1 MKIRVKKAYAT
12 DVVPFN
18 NLINKLQ
25 ESQRE
30 KGGAGSLFKDIMAEN
45 FPNLGGEMN
54 TQVYE
59 EKRSPY
65 IFNLKSHRDTFM
77 WNLFKK
83 ITPKTNVIMEKTN
96 QMVEW

>member
-1 MKIRVKKAYAT
+1 
-12 DVVPFN
+12 
-18 NLINKLQ
+18 
-25 ESQRE
+25 
-30 KGGAGSLFKDIMAEN
+30 MAEN

-59 EKRSPY
+59 EKRSPN

-83 ITPKTNVIMEKTN
+83 ITPKNNVIMEKTS
-96 QMVEW
+96 QMVEWWLPEVSVEGMGRYRSKDTKLWVSS